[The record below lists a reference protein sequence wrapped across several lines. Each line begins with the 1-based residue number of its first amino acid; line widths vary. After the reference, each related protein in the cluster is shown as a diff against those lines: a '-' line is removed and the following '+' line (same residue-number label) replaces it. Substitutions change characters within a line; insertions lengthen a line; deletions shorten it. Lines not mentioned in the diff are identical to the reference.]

1 MNIID
6 VQDHL
11 KDFSEQQLI
20 KEMQMPTGTAP
31 QFLVLSEIQRRKRV
45 RDDFTK
51 RQAAAEPT
59 VAEEAVAA
67 AGVPMNGIAGMS
79 EAMAPQSAASD
90 GIGTIMPQTMR
101 QSAPPPA
108 PMPDDMAMGM
118 RSGGLMSYGDE
129 LSQRLSNDK
138 IDPFLDEVEQMAS
151 DRFGFQG
158 SEGPMD
164 SSQDKLL
171 RVQERPS
178 VQRPAIPQPPRFSGG
193 KGGGFGPIQAVP
205 FAQSLMRKYSD
216 GGIVSLAAGGGM
228 RIEERRMKNGQIG
241 LFRGNT
247 FLGLKEENKS
257 KGSLAEKIGFGKDR
271 DVLGRLKDALGLQE
285 GGVVKAQTGT
295 YFPSTAELYGL
306 YGQESGYG
314 QNLFGSA
321 GEIGPFQVLP
331 TTAIM
336 PGNQIKSLFP
346 ELEAAIARGDYK
358 DAEAAYKENKA
369 MVDEA
374 LMSGEKVEPFVLDYL
389 NNAERVLG
397 NRNLATLA
405 YNQGISGTKDF
416 SGDVLDTDYVSGVQS
431 NMAGFDEA
439 REKLSK
445 DVINQ
450 DMGQKPDLLSGLMGA
465 QAATPTASPVK
476 PVRSEEEINAKREF
490 ILGGIKSAMGPMQI
504 RGLGEQYY
512 GKGDPIIDA
521 ALEERGYRP
530 QGMAVSTTEA
540 ATATKDI
547 TTASGEVIKAG
558 ETVPEN
564 TVLSQSEAQ
573 ANAIPADATGGSV
586 AQEVV
591 VDAGKVAETSPSASI
606 VEQNIASATAKKADD
621 GSETTTDEGNV
632 VNETKDGSGAT
643 PERNITYTPPKSGAS
658 SSLEAEIL
666 KLQSDMQKSREQ
678 AKGLAI
684 AQAGLALMSSDNPT
698 LLGAAGEAG
707 VSGLK
712 AFRES
717 QDRYQEG
724 VIDLINARAKLAKD
738 GKSKGLTASSAVSRL
753 KTVEEELRGKVDES
767 GLQLIAPATGARRQ
781 ILLEEEQRLRDIMG
795 YFDVDAVAA
804 SRIPKAQ

>member
-6 VQDHL
+6 VQDQL

-20 KEMQMPTGTAP
+20 REMQMPSGNAP
-31 QFLVLSEIQRRKRV
+31 QFLVLTEIQRRKRM
-45 RDDFTK
+45 RDDFAK

-59 VAEEAVAA
+59 VAQEALSAS
-67 AGVPMNGIAGMS
+67 GVPTEGIAGMS
-79 EAMAPQSAASD
+79 EAMAPQSATSD

-118 RSGGLMSYGDE
+118 RSGGIVSLY
-129 LSQRLSNDK
+129 
-138 IDPFLDEVEQMAS
+138 
-151 DRFGFQG
+151 
-158 SEGPMD
+158 
-164 SSQDKLL
+164 
-171 RVQERPS
+171 
-178 VQRPAIPQPPRFSGG
+178 SGG
-193 KGGGFGPIQAVP
+193 KT
-205 FAQSLMRKYSD
+205 
-216 GGIVSLAAGGGM
+216 
-228 RIEERRMKNGQIG
+228 RIEERRMPNGKIG

-271 DVLGRLKDALGLQE
+271 DVLGRIKDALGLQE
-285 GGVVKAQTGT
+285 GGVVKAQTGA

-321 GEIGPFQVLP
+321 GEIGPFQILP

-358 DAEAAYKENKA
+358 DAEAAYKANKA

-389 NNAERVLG
+389 DNAERVLG
-397 NRNLATLA
+397 NRDLATLA
-405 YNQGISGTKDF
+405 YNQGIGGTEGF
-416 SGDVLDTDYVSGVQS
+416 SGNVLDTDYVSGVRS

-439 REKLSK
+439 REKLSE

-450 DMGQKPDLLSGLMGA
+450 DMGQKPDLFSGLMGA
-465 QAATPTASPVK
+465 QAATPTSSPVK
-476 PVRSEEEINAKREF
+476 PVRSEAEIDANREF

-512 GKGDPIIDA
+512 GKGDPIIDE
-521 ALEERGYRP
+521 ALEARGYRP

-586 AQEVV
+586 AKEVV

-606 VEQNIASATAKKADD
+606 VEQNIASAIANKANDE
-621 GSETTTDEGNV
+621 SETTTDEGNV
-632 VNETKDGSGAT
+632 VTETEDDSGTT
-643 PERNITYTPPKSGAS
+643 PERNITYTSPQGGAS

-666 KLQSDMQKSREQ
+666 KLQADMQKSREQ
-678 AKGLAI
+678 DKWLAI

-712 AFRES
+712 AFREA

-724 VIDLINARAKLAKD
+724 VIDLINARAKIAKA
-738 GKSKGLTASSAVSRL
+738 GSKRGITASSAVSRINKITEL
-753 KTVEEELRGKVDES
+753 LNPTDPAATPLAPEVEKRLREEKRYLERE
-767 GLQLIAPATGARRQ
+767 
-781 ILLEEEQRLRDIMG
+781 ILLYPDIT
-795 YFDVDAVAA
+795 A
-804 SRIPKAQ
+804 